1 MKLLRYGNKGAE
13 KPGIIDSAGA
23 IRDLSGVVSDLDGK
37 AITPQALQKIVALDI
52 AALPV
57 VPGDVR
63 IGACLGN
70 VGKMVCVGLNYSDH
84 AREADLPIPEE
95 PIIFMK
101 ATSAINGPYDDVE
114 LPEGATKLDWEIE
127 LGFAIGTRAKNVS
140 EAEALNH
147 VAGYFIVNELSERGW
162 QMDRQG
168 QWTKGK
174 SHDTFAP
181 LGPWLVTA
189 DEVGDPGALD
199 LLLRV
204 NGDVRQN
211 GSTKNMIFNIAKI
224 VSYVSSFMTLEPGD
238 IISTGT
244 PAGVGLGMKPPVFLG
259 DGDELRLEITGL
271 GHQQHRVVRQSA

>member
-37 AITPQALQKIVALDI
+37 AITPQALQKIAALDI

-127 LGFAIGTRAKNVS
+127 LGCAIGTRAKNVS
-140 EAEALNH
+140 EAEALDH

-259 DGDELRLEITGL
+259 DGDELRLEIKGL

>member
-1 MKLLRYGNKGAE
+1 RYGNKGAE

-37 AITPQALQKIVALDI
+37 AITPQALQKIAALDI

-127 LGFAIGTRAKNVS
+127 LGCAIGTRAKNVS
-140 EAEALNH
+140 EAEALDH
-147 VAGYFIVNELSERGW
+147 VAGYFIVNELSE
-162 QMDRQG
+162 
-168 QWTKGK
+168 
-174 SHDTFAP
+174 
-181 LGPWLVTA
+181 
-189 DEVGDPGALD
+189 
-199 LLLRV
+199 
-204 NGDVRQN
+204 
-211 GSTKNMIFNIAKI
+211 
-224 VSYVSSFMTLEPGD
+224 
-238 IISTGT
+238 
-244 PAGVGLGMKPPVFLG
+244 
-259 DGDELRLEITGL
+259 
-271 GHQQHRVVRQSA
+271 

>member
-13 KPGIIDSAGA
+13 KPGILDSAGA

-37 AITPQALQKIVALDI
+37 AITPQALQKIAALDI

-127 LGFAIGTRAKNVS
+127 LGCAIGTRAKNVS
-140 EAEALNH
+140 EAEALDH

-259 DGDELRLEITGL
+259 DGDELRLEIKGL